1 MSAHGPGPVPPAD
14 QLAFDLPGLRTAAPQ
29 ALLQAVAPDP
39 GADAGADSGAEP
51 MPWPGRPLVAVPD
64 PDALT
69 APPAT
74 PNHVLSVP
82 ADTTRP
88 AVDLAAVTQT
98 PELFTL
104 DGPALSLTAAEPA
117 VQPAADLVPEPRAGT
132 LLAPAPAGRVWL
144 VWEDDEVLGVYA
156 DPAVAETEV
165 DTLRRNARRTRTQ
178 VSYECLPVPVFDTC
192 RHRRSTAPGAPAR
205 S

>member
-39 GADAGADSGAEP
+39 GSDADGST
-51 MPWPGRPLVAVPD
+51 PWPDTARSLAAVP
-64 PDALT
+64 PPAAVET
-69 APPAT
+69 PAATATRAVPPPAPAPP
-74 PNHVLSVP
+74 PP
-82 ADTTRP
+82 A
-88 AVDLAAVTQT
+88 DLAAVTQT

-104 DGPALSLTAAEPA
+104 DGPALVLALAEPA
-117 VQPAADLVPEPRAGT
+117 VDPVLEQRGAPVLAPVPAAL
-132 LLAPAPAGRVWL
+132 RVWL

-178 VSYECLPVPVFDTC
+178 VSYEFLPVPVFDTC